1 MNMLIPQPKKPRERI
16 QDQRGSYFAMSAIAL
31 LVMFGFAALGVEAA
45 RWYAVQG
52 ELAKS
57 IDGAAFAG
65 AANVNNPNIPDLNLF
80 VQQVAQANFAD
91 GLLGTETAQFV
102 VTPDGLG
109 KITVNG
115 STNAINTLAKG
126 YNPAYDKTYVATSG
140 SAKLRN
146 AEIAMVLDVSGSM
159 SGSPLTN
166 LKDGAK
172 QFVQN
177 FADQENHSKFA
188 MITFASGVQKP
199 FDLGHGYV
207 NPVETAINGLDAVG
221 GTNAE
226 DGLAQ
231 ANALPWADQ
240 SGLPP
245 NERGKQVV
253 VFFSDGNPTAFRGQF
268 KYQNNDYD
276 GVAAVHTGNDV
287 YKYLLKPD
295 KQSETF
301 SIDKVDKTGDGK
313 NSGSSACGTTTVKW
327 YIFDDPTY
335 GLDNFAAT
343 SGMDPEECSMSH
355 PDPLFDYHEWLNK
368 QMALDNAQAIK
379 NRGIEIYTI
388 GLGNVDQNYLEQ
400 LSSGP
405 EFSYYTTDP
414 AELAGIFQQIAN
426 ILKLVLVS

>member
-16 QDQRGSYFAMSAIAL
+16 QDQRGSYFSMSAIAL

-188 MITFASGVQKP
+188 MITFASGVQKL
-199 FDLGHGYV
+199 FDLGHSYV
-207 NPVETAINGLDAVG
+207 NPVETAINGLVAVG

-240 SGLPP
+240 SALPP

-301 SIDKVDKTGDGK
+301 SIDKVETTGDGK

-368 QMALDNAQAIK
+368 QMALDNAQTIK
-379 NRGIEIYTI
+379 NRGVEIYTI